1 MFVADRSTQVREFF
15 YKMMG
20 DLLMRLPD
28 RIEMEPRIFPYL
40 ISGLFDHNDEIKQLT
55 FDIIEQ
61 LGELYEETNESELRE
76 MKQFGFKSEWQLGG
90 KIKDS

>member
-1 MFVADRSTQVREFF
+1 
-15 YKMMG
+15 MG

-61 LGELYEETNESELRE
+61 LGELYEETN
-76 MKQFGFKSEWQLGG
+76 
-90 KIKDS
+90 